1 MALIEFKNKPDTTT
15 PMTADNINHNFN
27 ELNANVGNLS
37 NLETANKNSA
47 VDSINSLKSETFFN
61 TSSEE
66 AKCNFKYNNKDVYC
80 KTVSLAVPN
89 NTDKNVSTGINSGYT
104 IIKTEIIGRTSDKVI
119 IPIPYITTG
128 GFIRAS
134 FWILSNQYVLEL
146 LTTYDATA
154 YTAYATIYYIKE

>member
-37 NLETANKNSA
+37 DLETANKNSA

-61 TSSEE
+61 ISSEE
-66 AKCNFKYNNKDVYC
+66 AKCNFKYTGKDVYC
-80 KTVSLAVPN
+80 KTISLAVPN
-89 NTDKNVSTGINSGYT
+89 NTSASIQTNIPSDYT
-104 IIKTEIIGRTSDKVI
+104 IIKIETLGKASNKTVI
-119 IPIPYITTG
+119 NIPYLSSTN
-128 GFIRAS
+128 FIRCNM
-134 FWILSNQYVLEL
+134 WISSNQYTYEL
-146 LTTYDATA
+146 LSNYDATA